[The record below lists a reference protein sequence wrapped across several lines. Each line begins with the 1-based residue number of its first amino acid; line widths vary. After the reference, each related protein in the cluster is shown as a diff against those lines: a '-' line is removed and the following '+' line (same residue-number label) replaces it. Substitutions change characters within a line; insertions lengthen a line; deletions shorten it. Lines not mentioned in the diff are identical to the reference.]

1 MSEGIQRM
9 VEKRKHQV
17 QQSIKSTTC
26 FAQLRRGLK
35 TALKF
40 SSRENL
46 HYYYYP

>member
-1 MSEGIQRM
+1 MTEGIQRI

-17 QQSIKSTTC
+17 QQFIKSTTY
-26 FAQLRRGLK
+26 FAQLRRGK
-35 TALKF
+35 TTLKF